1 VEIMEKENG
10 SLVDRPITISAGET
24 LSGGMR
30 LLLVRAGNQF
40 RKLRRYARASCIS
53 SLDLTAREIE
63 HCTRVFL

>member
-1 VEIMEKENG
+1 MEIMEKENG

-40 RKLRRYARASCIS
+40 RKLRRYVWLHKLSQLSI
-53 SLDLTAREIE
+53 
-63 HCTRVFL
+63 